1 LDLQY
6 YCFRYLSDPD
16 ADLHRK
22 FSTDSR
28 NETENNLYGCTKQ
41 LYLLKK
47 RKRHLKTLLSIG
59 GFTYKSNFAG
69 ALATASSRKVF
80 ADSSVTLLSDL
91 GFDGLDLDWESPEDD
106 TQAKSLVSILKE
118 LRCALDRYASY
129 NRLDYKFALTAAVVA
144 KPEQFN
150 IRQFAEMDTYLDY
163 WSLSMMALFS
173 PLALQCSGTGLLIT
187 NIVPSHSGIRLRW

>member
-1 LDLQY
+1 LIDKH
-6 YCFRYLSDPD
+6 YCFRYLSDLD

-28 NETENNLYGCTKQ
+28 SETENNLYGCTKQ

-47 RKRHLKTLLSIG
+47 RNRNLKTHLSIG
-59 GFTYKSNFAG
+59 GSTYKTNFVG
-69 ALATASSRKVF
+69 ALATAGSRKAF

-91 GFDGLDLDWESPEDD
+91 GFDGLDLDWESPGDD
-106 TQAKSLVSILKE
+106 IQAMALVSVLKE
-118 LRCALDRYASY
+118 LCWALDRYASY
-129 NRLDYKFALTAAVVA
+129 NKLDYKFALSVAVAA

-163 WSLSMMALFS
+163 WSLSEYDHSIFSSALFWDW
-173 PLALQCSGTGLLIT
+173 TT
-187 NIVPSHSGIRLRW
+187 DY